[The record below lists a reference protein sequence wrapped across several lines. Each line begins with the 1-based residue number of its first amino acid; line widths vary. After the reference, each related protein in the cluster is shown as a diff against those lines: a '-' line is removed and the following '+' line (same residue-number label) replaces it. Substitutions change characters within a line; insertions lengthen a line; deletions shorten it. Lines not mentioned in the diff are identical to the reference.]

1 MPATVF
7 IGLGS
12 NLQDP
17 VKQVLSA
24 INAIKALDNT
34 DVNAISRLYE
44 TSPMGP
50 QDQPNYINAVAKI
63 KTKLQPYDLLEQLHG
78 IEAAHNRTRD
88 TGRWGART
96 LDLDILLYADL
107 VLTDPKLTL
116 PHRGLHERAFVLYPL
131 ADIDDSLLI
140 PTLGSVQQLIHQ
152 LGEPEPSIIEG
163 KNLEIHPSVC

>member
-17 VKQVLSA
+17 VQQVLSA
-24 INAIKALDNT
+24 VEALKTLDHT
-34 DVNAISRLYE
+34 HVDAISRLYE

-63 KTKLQPYDLLEQLHG
+63 NTKLQPYDLLEKLHG
-78 IEAAHNRTRD
+78 IEAAHDRTRD

-107 VLTDPKLTL
+107 VLTEPKLTL
-116 PHRGLHERAFVLYPL
+116 PHSGLHERAFVLYPL
-131 ADIDDSLLI
+131 ADIDDSLII
-140 PTLGSVQQLIHQ
+140 PTLGTVQQLIQ
-152 LGEPEPSIIEG
+152 QSGEPEPSIIEG